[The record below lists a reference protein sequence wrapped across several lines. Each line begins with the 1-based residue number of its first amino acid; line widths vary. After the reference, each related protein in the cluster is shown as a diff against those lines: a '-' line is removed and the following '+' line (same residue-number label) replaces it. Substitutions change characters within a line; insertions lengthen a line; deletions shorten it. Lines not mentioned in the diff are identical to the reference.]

1 MEASASDHQAIDLG
15 VIEEMDV
22 FVGICS
28 VCEHGLLQDT
38 LVQCGTC
45 TNAVCPGCSEDGT
58 CQRCMLARSRQQ
70 KRKAVDDAQEA
81 LAKRMVWDSDNRL
94 QPLQVADSVV
104 LVPMLFVL
112 GVQRMAPVR
121 GACWPAVDSR
131 RGKQSTML
139 RKLLP
144 REWYGTVTTA
154 CNHCKL
160 GTMFECQLTGLIV
173 VGQIRPT

>member
-1 MEASASDHQAIDLG
+1 MWSTGLPTERFDKFNTEADLMKYLDEDEAATILGHPPETNAVLPTKDGRPDELEESAGDHQAIDLG

-81 LAKRMVWDSDNRL
+81 LAKRMVRDSDNRL
-94 QPLQVADSVV
+94 QPLQVGDNVRVPVDRVDRGRAD
-104 LVPMLFVL
+104 P
-112 GVQRMAPVR
+112 P
-121 GACWPAVDSR
+121 
-131 RGKQSTML
+131 
-139 RKLLP
+139 
-144 REWYGTVTTA
+144 
-154 CNHCKL
+154 
-160 GTMFECQLTGLIV
+160 
-173 VGQIRPT
+173 